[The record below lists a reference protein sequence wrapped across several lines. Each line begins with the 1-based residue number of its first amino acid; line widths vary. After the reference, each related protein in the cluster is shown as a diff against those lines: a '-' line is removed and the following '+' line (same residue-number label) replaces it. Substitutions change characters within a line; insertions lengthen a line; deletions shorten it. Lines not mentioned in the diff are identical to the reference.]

1 MIGKLDPVPAAKHI
15 AGMVTAGYVTEEYAV
30 GYLAQN
36 ATQSDAALLRDGM
49 IRAQADPDALPL
61 VIALLGR
68 AAHLAANPPP
78 RRPPLTTT

>member
-1 MIGKLDPVPAAKHI
+1 MIAKLDPVKSAKRV

-30 GYLAQN
+30 AYLAEN
-36 ATQSDAALLRDGM
+36 AGQSDVALLREGV
-49 IRAQADPDALPL
+49 IRAQADPDVLPL
-61 VIALLGR
+61 VVALLER